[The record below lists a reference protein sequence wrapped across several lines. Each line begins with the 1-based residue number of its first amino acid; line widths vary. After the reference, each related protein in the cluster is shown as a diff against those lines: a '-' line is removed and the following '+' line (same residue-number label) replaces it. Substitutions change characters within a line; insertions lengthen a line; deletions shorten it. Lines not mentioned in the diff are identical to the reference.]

1 MNKNSLMKN
10 LTVLNFILTIS
21 LAPLTFLSQIEKSAS
36 NNWNENW
43 ISTSIDLRLNDCW
56 KFSFEEQFRLKYID
70 DNFDRNFLEFKVQ
83 RKFNQSLSK
92 YSIGGSYRY
101 LLINDDKGTNQSI
114 ERHNRF
120 SYFLSQKF
128 KLNRFY
134 FKNRIQYQSRK
145 EIFSEKDSDIY
156 KPNKYWRFKST
167 IAYNFKNWKLD
178 PALSF
183 EYFSRNKNHYW
194 NQYNKYRI
202 AIGSKYSL
210 KKKHEISFKYFIEKQ
225 IREWNPEL
233 IHVFT
238 LNYSY
243 SIKHQTKKYKSIKNE
258 D

>member
-1 MNKNSLMKN
+1 LPFNY
-10 LTVLNFILTIS
+10 F
-21 LAPLTFLSQIEKSAS
+21 SQIEKSAS
-36 NNWNENW
+36 NNWSENW
-43 ISTSIDLRLNDCW
+43 ISTIIKLKINDSW
-56 KFSFEEQFRLKYID
+56 KIGLEEQFRLKYID
-70 DNFDRNFLEFKVQ
+70 DNFDRNFLELKVQ
-83 RKFNQSLSK
+83 RKFNQSFSK

-101 LLINDDKGTNQSI
+101 LFINDDKGRNQSI

-134 FKNRIQYQSRK
+134 FKNRIQYQSRE

-183 EYFSRNKNHYW
+183 EYFSRNKKHYW

-202 AIGSKYSL
+202 AIGSEYSL
-210 KKKHEISFKYFIEKQ
+210 KKKHQISFRYFIEKQ

-233 IHVFT
+233 VHIFNI
-238 LNYSY
+238 NYSY
-243 SIKHQTKKYKSIKNE
+243 LIKHQTKKYKSSKDE
-258 D
+258 E